1 MLEHLC
7 PQETDIP
14 EVERGEMSCCEPAVG
29 QESVTQPHNGSL
41 HAGTRE
47 L

>member
-7 PQETDIP
+7 PQETKHP
-14 EVERGEMSCCEPAVG
+14 GGEGEMSCCEPAVG